1 MNIAFG
7 CDDIDMGKVASL
19 MEKRGWLAGQV
30 RRPPSLHL
38 MLSLHHEGA
47 REAYVA
53 DVEACVEAV
62 RAGADKVEA
71 TRASYA

>member
-1 MNIAFG
+1 
-7 CDDIDMGKVASL
+7 MGKVASL

-38 MLSLHHEGA
+38 MLSLHHAEA

-53 DVEACVEAV
+53 NVAACVEAV
-62 RAGADKVEA
+62 RAGAEKVEA